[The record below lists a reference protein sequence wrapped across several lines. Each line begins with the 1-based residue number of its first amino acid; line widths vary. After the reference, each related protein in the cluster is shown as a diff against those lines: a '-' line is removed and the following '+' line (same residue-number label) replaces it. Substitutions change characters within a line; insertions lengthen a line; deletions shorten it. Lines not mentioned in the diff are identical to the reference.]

1 VVRCDNGLVRYM
13 LAVAMHMRLSVA
25 STVALSEAVA
35 ARTTTLQDEEKRGA
49 WHDHY
54 GRGD

>member
-1 VVRCDNGLVRYM
+1 M
-13 LAVAMHMRLSVA
+13 LAVAMRVRLSVA

-35 ARTTTLQDEEKRGA
+35 ARMTTLQDEEKRGA

>member
-1 VVRCDNGLVRYM
+1 VSRCDNGLVRDM
-13 LAVAMHMRLSVA
+13 LAVAMRVRLSVA
-25 STVALSEAVA
+25 STVALSEPVA
-35 ARTTTLQDEEKRGA
+35 ARMTTLQDEEKRGA